1 MWATSRSCKRQRN
14 GLTRCVQLFATPW
27 TIAHQVPPSMGF
39 SRQDTGVSCHAL
51 LQGIFPTQGSN
62 PCLLQLLHCKCILH
76 HWATSEALLGSRRN
90 HLYWQL
96 DLSLGSLIEILPPE
110 GWDSKHAPWG
120 HEVWD
125 DLLQQRQEAHLPS
138 PGQLLAAPAK
148 DQARRGLQVG
158 TPERTAWS
166 GEYHR
171 HPFFSSAYT
180 LSRKTQNL
188 CASWIKGP

>member
-1 MWATSRSCKRQRN
+1 MCPTVCNPLDYSPPGSSIHGILQARYWSELPCPPPGDLPNPGIEPMPPAALPLQVYSSP
-14 GLTRCVQLFATPW
+14 LS
-27 TIAHQVPPSMGF
+27 HQWSLV
-39 SRQDTGVSCHAL
+39 R
-51 LQGIFPTQGSN
+51 
-62 PCLLQLLHCKCILH
+62 
-76 HWATSEALLGSRRN
+76 
-90 HLYWQL
+90 LYWQL
-96 DLSLGSLIEILPPE
+96 DLSLGSLTEILPPE

-158 TPERTAWS
+158 TPERTAWP
-166 GEYHR
+166 GEYPR